1 MTYFTIGKLSRAL
14 GIRTDTIRYYERN
27 GLLPPP
33 ARSSAGYRT
42 YGDADLERVRFIRK
56 GQQLGFTLREIG
68 SLLDLRAS
76 DTATTADVLA
86 ITESK
91 INEATTRI
99 DDLTRIKT
107 ALSALSAQ
115 CSIDIPIADCPILAR
130 LASIPRGSPPGD
142 GDPHAARAVKASI

>member
-14 GIRTDTIRYYERN
+14 GVRPDTIRYYERN

-56 GQQLGFTLREIG
+56 GQHLGFTLREIG

-76 DTATTADVLA
+76 DNATTADVLA
-86 ITESK
+86 ITEGK
-91 INEATTRI
+91 IAEATSRI
-99 DDLTRIKT
+99 DDLTRIRSALT
-107 ALSALSAQ
+107 ALADQ
-115 CSIDIPIADCPILAR
+115 CSIDIPIADCPILAH
-130 LASIPRGSPPGD
+130 LASISRDGAPGH
-142 GDPHAARAVKASI
+142 GDPSVTGAVKAPS